1 MTAAPRLDGPLVL
14 PASGAAPKAMVI
26 FLHGY
31 GSNGEDLIS
40 LAPYWQSA
48 LPQVAF
54 IAPNA
59 PQPCPGSP
67 SGYQWWG
74 LASFTPES
82 RIAGVRQAAPVL
94 DAFIDDMLARY
105 GLTEDRL
112 ALVGFSQGTMMALQ
126 VGLRRKRQLAGIVGY
141 SGMLAAAPD
150 PATETFT
157 KPPVLLVHGDAD
169 PVIPATALPQA
180 QAALQAVGVEV
191 ATHVS
196 RGLGHSIDQAGLQL
210 GGEFLQRVLP
220 TA

>member
-1 MTAAPRLDGPLVL
+1 MTTAQRLDGPLVL

-31 GSNGEDLIS
+31 GSNGDDLIS
-40 LAPYWQSA
+40 LAPYWQA
-48 LPQVAF
+48 GLPQVVF
-54 IAPNA
+54 LSPNA
-59 PQPCPGSP
+59 PQPCPGAP
-67 SGYQWWG
+67 GGYQWWG
-74 LASFTPES
+74 LTSFTPES
-82 RIAGVRQAAPVL
+82 RVAGVRQAAPVL

-126 VGLRRKRQLAGIVGY
+126 VGLRRRRQLAGVIGY
-141 SGMLAAAPD
+141 SGMLAEAPD
-150 PATETFT
+150 PATGSFT

-169 PVIPATALPQA
+169 PMIPVTALPQA

-210 GGEFLQRVLP
+210 GGEFLQRVLS
-220 TA
+220 AG